1 MVFTQRPLVSVIIP
15 AYNGDRYIA
24 QAIESILH
32 QTYANYEIIVIDD
45 GSTDNT
51 RISLQSYWQQIRY
64 IYQDNQGV
72 SAARNRGVKE
82 SKGSL
87 VAFLDQDDFFLPHK
101 LALQVA
107 GFIAN
112 PSLAIVNSGWCV
124 VNNRGE
130 VIANIE
136 PWHSLPN
143 LSLEDWLIWKPV
155 FLGAM
160 MFNRKCL
167 GEIDGFDIQLHQAP
181 DVDLVLR
188 LVLTGCK
195 TAWVDCS
202 TVCYR
207 QHDLNASRDVLA
219 QSRELEVILD
229 RLFSHPQLPDKIRQ
243 LEQQS
248 RYQSLVWSAAKL
260 YHYGYLA
267 EMRCYLE
274 KSLVYNPYSLTEIV
288 LDWLSLFRNYTAE
301 WGSELDVFVLSN
313 SEEWQHLIASTLNSS
328 QLFSVNS
335 GEA

>member
-1 MVFTQRPLVSVIIP
+1 MVTAPKPLVSVIIP
-15 AYNGDRYIA
+15 AYNGDRFIA
-24 QAIESILH
+24 HAIESILY
-32 QTYANYEIIVIDD
+32 QTYSNYEIIVIDD

-51 RISLQSYWQQIRY
+51 RPSLQPYWQQIRY
-64 IYQDNQGV
+64 IYQENQGV
-72 SAARNRGVKE
+72 AAARNRGISE
-82 SKGSL
+82 SKGEL
-87 VAFLDQDDFFLPHK
+87 IAFLDQDDYYLPHK
-101 LALQVA
+101 LASQVA
-107 GFIAN
+107 CFEEN
-112 PSLAIVNSGWCV
+112 PSLGIVNSGWQV
-124 VNNRGE
+124 VNHCGE
-130 VIANIE
+130 AIADIE
-136 PWHSLPN
+136 PWRSLPN
-143 LSLEDWLIWKPV
+143 LSLEDWIIWKPV

-160 MFNRKCL
+160 MCDRKCL
-167 GEIDGFDIQLHQAP
+167 EKIDGFDIQLHQAP

-188 LVLTGCK
+188 LVLTGCQ
-195 TAWVDCS
+195 TAWVDS
-202 TVCYR
+202 ATVCYR
-207 QHDLNASRDVLA
+207 QHDRNASRDVPA

-229 RLFSHPQLPDKIRQ
+229 RLFSHPKLPDKIRQ

-313 SEEWQHLIASTLNSS
+313 SEEWQHLIASILNSS